1 MKKRLRVALLFG
13 GKSAEH
19 EISLISARNI
29 FQAMDKN
36 KYDALA
42 VAIDKHG
49 RWSVD
54 EGERLLRDAT
64 LSKVDS
70 TATRQSAAVLPG
82 ETATP
87 IVRASSGKTLAGVD
101 VVFPVLHGPFGED
114 GTVQGLLKLAG
125 VPFVGSGILGSAVG
139 MDKEVMKRLLREA
152 DLPVGPF
159 LAFRA
164 HHANL
169 NFADVAGKLGL
180 PLFVKPANLGS
191 SVGVNKV
198 TSEDDFRHAVAEA
211 FAYDRKILVEAFIEG
226 REIECSVLG
235 NDDPIASIPGE
246 VISTHAFYSYEAKYI
261 DENGA
266 TLEIPAKVSEATART
281 IQDLAV

>member
-64 LSKVDS
+64 LSIVDS

-114 GTVQGLLKLAG
+114 GTVQGLLKLAN
-125 VPFVGSGILGSAVG
+125 VPFVGAGVLGSAVG
-139 MDKEVMKRLLREA
+139 MDKDVMKRLLRDA
-152 DLPVGPF
+152 HIPVPKF
-159 LAFRA
+159 LVFGRGS
-164 HHANL
+164 ANPID
-169 NFADVAGKLGL
+169 FAKVKRSLGL

-191 SVGVNKV
+191 SVGISKV
-198 TSEDDFRHAVAEA
+198 DREEQFTRATREA
-211 FAYDRKILVEAFIEG
+211 FRYDNKIL
-226 REIECSVLG
+226 
-235 NDDPIASIPGE
+235 
-246 VISTHAFYSYEAKYI
+246 
-261 DENGA
+261 
-266 TLEIPAKVSEATART
+266 
-281 IQDLAV
+281 